1 MKMNNVLA
9 KFEFNEAFHALA
21 ELQEQMQKLAMP
33 WSNVLET
40 VNKAWK
46 PLDYSLFSEAMKSYS
61 ALTNMPQ
68 LSDYTSYFFPSV
80 DDDVPIANDLLS
92 VEDYTE
98 VVETSAAY
106 STSSI
111 DINKVNQADLDFFR
125 MRSEEVTNAIVN
137 TDFEDGMEND
147 VTELI
152 HAYIKKNKSAA
163 YNWLHELYSQN
174 LTNTVFVEGLLRTLV
189 LVTEKGDEN
198 SLLPIVVAGLRSG
211 VSSEQEAAIMVTE
224 EWRTKECLDAL
235 KTAHFTSGWIKTYSD
250 KVIKELEKEIG

>member
-1 MKMNNVLA
+1 MQTDTEYRNSIQ
-9 KFEFNEAFHALA
+9 ALTA
-21 ELQEQMQKLAMP
+21 LQVQMQKLSMP
-33 WSNVLET
+33 WTTLMET

-46 PLDYSLFSEAMKSYS
+46 PIDYKLYSEALKSYS
-61 ALTNMPQ
+61 SALSKLTQKPG
-68 LSDYTSYFFPSV
+68 YFTFVQPSV
-80 DDDVPIANDLLS
+80 DDDVPIAPVDSEPLS
-92 VEDYTE
+92 DVDITE
-98 VVETSAAY
+98 VVQSSAAY

-111 DINKVNQADLDFFR
+111 DINKVNQADLEFFR
-125 MRSEEVTNAIVN
+125 MRSKEVVDAIVN

-152 HAYIKKNKSAA
+152 HSYIDRNKSAA
-163 YNWLHELYSQN
+163 YNWLHELYSKN
-174 LTNTVFVEGLLRTLV
+174 FTNTVLVEGLLRTLV

-198 SLLPIVVAGLRSG
+198 SLLPIVIAGLRSG

-235 KTAHFTSGWIKTYSD
+235 RTVQFASGWIKTYAD